1 MSKRL
6 EMLEKL
12 AASGKAD
19 AFALYAL
26 AMEYRTAG
34 RSEDALRAF
43 ETLRAKDASYLPMY
57 LMAGQLLLEMSRQQ
71 DARGWLEAGVELAT
85 TKGDAKA
92 KNELLAALSDC
103 D

>member
-6 EMLEKL
+6 EMLEKV

-26 AMEYRTAG
+26 AMEYRSAG
-34 RSEDALRAF
+34 RSEDALRTF
-43 ETLRAKDASYLPMY
+43 EVLREKDASYLPMY
-57 LMAGQLLLEMSRQQ
+57 LMAGQVLLEENRPH
-71 DARGWLEAGVELAT
+71 DAREWLEAGVMLAT

-92 KNELLAALSDC
+92 KNELVAALSEC

>member
-26 AMEYRTAG
+26 AMEYRGAG
-34 RSEDALRAF
+34 RTEDALRTF
-43 ETLRAKDASYLPMY
+43 ETLREKDVTYVPMY
-57 LMAGQLLLEMSRQQ
+57 LMAGQLLLEENRPH
-71 DARGWLEAGVELAT
+71 DAREWLEAGVQIAT
-85 TKGDAKA
+85 SKGDAKA
-92 KNELLAALSDC
+92 KNELVAALAEC